1 MKSKSTKWKE
11 ADINKLLKL
20 RQQGMTWEQL
30 TEEFPASSANALRKT
45 YYRYEGLETSSDP
58 VVESL
63 KSAERAKKQKAI
75 VVKEN
80 KHVISYLEKRQD
92 LLSEIRD
99 LISNT
104 QFTKPVIVKPKI
116 DKTKRKMTM
125 EIMLTDLHYGKKS
138 KTFNAEV
145 AKKRMKK
152 FGEVVIS
159 EYKRYS
165 SLYNIEKIITFLGG
179 DIIENSDFHGMES
192 RRASEFGNS
201 EQVVL
206 SVKSIFQDYI
216 APVASLGKPVKFI
229 CVTGNHDRLGE
240 HSTYQDPG
248 KENLTWIIYKML
260 EDMCKLANFKHIDFV
275 IPDGVYHVEN
285 VYGSPVLYE
294 HGDHVKG
301 GVSRKSC
308 ESHLSKRSKQVGQ
321 LIRFFRLG
329 HFHEKTMFG
338 RGRVIV
344 NASLAGQDGYSE
356 INGYDSEA
364 SQTINYYVETKDR
377 PDPFYHSFPVC
388 LE

>member
-1 MKSKSTKWKE
+1 MARWNES
-11 ADINKLLKL
+11 DINKLIEL
-20 RQQGMTWEQL
+20 RQQGQTWDQL
-30 TEEFPASSANALRKT
+30 TKHFTGMSANALRKA
-45 YYRYEGLETSSDP
+45 YYRYEGLETASDP

-63 KSAERAKKQKAI
+63 KAAERAKKQKAVI
-75 VVKEN
+75 VKEN
-80 KHVISYLEKRQD
+80 KHVLSYLEKRQD

-99 LISNT
+99 LVQNVK
-104 QFTKPVIVKPKI
+104 FTKPVIVKYKA

-125 EIMLTDLHYGKKS
+125 EVMLTDLHYGKKS
-138 KTFNAEV
+138 KTFNTAV
-145 AKKRMKK
+145 AKSRMKR
-152 FGEVVIS
+152 FGEVVLS
-159 EYKRYS
+159 EYNRYS
-165 SLYNIEKIITFLGG
+165 SLYNVEKFITFLGG

-192 RRASEFGNS
+192 RRASEYGNS
-201 EQVVL
+201 EQVVVAVRSL
-206 SVKSIFQDYI
+206 FEDYI
-216 APVASLGKPVKFI
+216 VPVVSTGKPVKFI

-260 EDMCKLANFKHIDFV
+260 EDMCKLAGFKNTEFV
-275 IPDGVYHVEN
+275 IPDGVYHVED
-285 VYGSPVLYE
+285 VYGSSVLYE

-301 GVSRKSC
+301 GVARKAC
-308 ESHLSKRSKQVGQ
+308 EAHISKRSKQVGK
-321 LIRFFRLG
+321 LIRFFRMG

-344 NASLAGQDGYSE
+344 NSSLAGQDGYSE

-364 SQTINYYVETKDR
+364 SQTINYYIETKDR

>member
-1 MKSKSTKWKE
+1 MARWNE
-11 ADINKLLKL
+11 QEIQKLLKL
-20 RQQGMTWEQL
+20 RQEGNTWEQL
-30 TEEFPASSANALRKT
+30 TKQFPDFTANALRKA

-63 KSAERAKKQKAI
+63 KAAERAKKQKAVI
-75 VVKEN
+75 VKEN
-80 KHVISYLEKRQD
+80 KHVLSYLEKRQD

-99 LISNT
+99 LVSNT
-104 QFTKPVIVKPKI
+104 IFTKPVILKPKI
-116 DKTKRKMTM
+116 DKKKRNMTM
-125 EIMLTDLHYGKKS
+125 EVMLTDLHYGKKS
-138 KTFNAEV
+138 KTFNTQV
-145 AKKRMKK
+145 AQDRMKK
-152 FGEVVIS
+152 FGDVVLS
-159 EYKRYS
+159 EIDRYS
-165 SLYNIEKIITFLGG
+165 SLYNVEQIITFLGG
-179 DIIENSDFHGMES
+179 DIIENSDFHGVES
-192 RRASEFGNS
+192 RRASEYGNS
-201 EQVVL
+201 EQVVVA
-206 SVKSIFQDYI
+206 VKSLFNHFFV
-216 APVASLGKPVKFI
+216 PVASTGRKVLVI
-229 CVTGNHDRLGE
+229 AVTGNHDRTGE

-260 EDMCKLANFKHIDFV
+260 EDMCKLAGFKNIEFI
-275 IPDGVYHVEN
+275 IPDGVYHVHD

-301 GVSRKSC
+301 GVSRKAC
-308 ESHLSKRSKQVGQ
+308 EAHLSKRSKQVGK
-321 LIRFFRLG
+321 LIRFFRMG

-364 SQTINYYVETKDR
+364 SQTINYYIETKDR

>member
-1 MKSKSTKWKE
+1 MAKWNESEISKL
-11 ADINKLLKL
+11 IQL
-20 RQQGMTWEQL
+20 RQQGLTWEQL
-30 TEEFPASSANALRKT
+30 TRHFAGMSANALRKA
-45 YYRYEGLETSSDP
+45 YYRYEGIETASDP

-63 KSAERAKKQKAI
+63 KAAERAKKQKAVI
-75 VVKEN
+75 VKEN
-80 KHVISYLEKRQD
+80 KHVLSYLEKRQD

-99 LISNT
+99 LVQNVK
-104 QFTKPVIVKPKI
+104 FTKPVVFKSKQ
-116 DKTKRKMTM
+116 DKSKRKMTM

-138 KTFNAEV
+138 KSFNTEV
-145 AKKRMKK
+145 AKSRMKR
-152 FGEVVIS
+152 FGEVVLS
-159 EYKRYS
+159 EYNRYS
-165 SLYNIEKIITFLGG
+165 NLYNVEKFITFLGG

-192 RRASEFGNS
+192 RRASEYGNS
-201 EQVVL
+201 EQVV
-206 SVKSIFQDYI
+206 VAVRSIFEDYI
-216 APVASLGKPVKFI
+216 APVVSTGKPIKFI
-229 CVTGNHDRLGE
+229 CVTGNHDRLGAE
-240 HSTYQDPG
+240 STYQDPG

-260 EDMCKLANFKHIDFV
+260 EDMCKLAGFKNVEFV
-275 IPDGVYHVEN
+275 IPDGVYHVED

-301 GVSRKSC
+301 GVARKSC
-308 ESHLSKRSKQVGQ
+308 EAHISKRSKQVGK
-321 LIRFFRLG
+321 LIRFFRMG

-364 SQTINYYVETKDR
+364 SQTINYYIETKDR

>member
-1 MKSKSTKWKE
+1 MAKWKQE
-11 ADINKLLKL
+11 DLKELIRL
-20 RQQGMTWEQL
+20 RQNGLTWEQL
-30 TEEFPASSANALRKT
+30 ANRFKGFTPNALRKT
-45 YYRYEGLETSSDP
+45 FYRYEGIEQSSDP

-63 KSAERAKKQKAI
+63 KKEASAKKTKSI
-75 VVKEN
+75 VLKQNTHIVN
-80 KHVISYLEKRQD
+80 YLEKRQD

-99 LISNT
+99 LMSNMK
-104 QFTKPVIVKPKI
+104 FTKPHIIKPKL
-116 DKTKRKMTM
+116 DKKKRKMTM

-138 KTFNAEV
+138 KTFNVHV
-145 AKKRMKK
+145 AKERMKK
-152 FGEVVIS
+152 FGEVVLS
-159 EYKRYS
+159 EYERYS
-165 SLYNIEKIITFLGG
+165 NLYNVEKIITFLGG
-179 DIIENSDFHGMES
+179 DIIENSDFHGIES

-201 EQVVL
+201 EQVVHAVQSL
-206 SVKSIFQDYI
+206 FQDYI
-216 APVASLGKPVKFI
+216 APVVSTGRPITFI

-260 EDMCKLANFKHIDFV
+260 QDMCKLAGFKNVEFI
-275 IPDGVYHVEN
+275 IPDGVFHVHE
-285 VYGSPVLYE
+285 VYGSPILYE
-294 HGDHVKG
+294 HGDHIKG
-301 GVSRKSC
+301 GVSRKAC
-308 ESHLSKRSKQVGQ
+308 EAHLSKRSKQVGK

-344 NASLAGQDGYSE
+344 NSSLAGQDGYSE

-364 SQTINYYVETKDR
+364 SQTINYYIETENR

>member
-1 MKSKSTKWKE
+1 MARWNES
-11 ADINKLLKL
+11 DIEKLLKL
-20 RQQGMTWEQL
+20 RQEGNTWDQL
-30 TEEFPASSANALRKT
+30 TKHFPEFTANALRKA

-63 KSAERAKKQKAI
+63 KAAERAKKQKAVI
-75 VVKEN
+75 VKEN
-80 KHVISYLEKRQD
+80 KHVLSYLEKRQD
-92 LLSEIRD
+92 LLSEVRD
-99 LISNT
+99 LVSNT
-104 QFTKPVIVKPKI
+104 KFTKPVILKPKF
-116 DKTKRKMTM
+116 DKKKRNMTM

-138 KTFNAEV
+138 KTFNTAV
-145 AKKRMKK
+145 AQSRMKK
-152 FGEVVIS
+152 FGEVVLS
-159 EYKRYS
+159 EIDRYS
-165 SLYNIEKIITFLGG
+165 QLYNVEKLITFLGG
-179 DIIENSDFHGMES
+179 DIIENSDFHGVES
-192 RRASEFGNS
+192 RRASEYGNS
-201 EQVVL
+201 EQVVVA
-206 SVKSIFQDYI
+206 VKSLFNDYF
-216 APVASLGKPVKFI
+216 APVASTGREIVVVA
-229 CVTGNHDRLGE
+229 VTGNHDRTGE

-260 EDMCKLANFKHIDFV
+260 EDMCKLAGFKNIKFI
-275 IPDGVYHVEN
+275 IPDGVYHVLD

-301 GVSRKSC
+301 GVSRKAC
-308 ESHLSKRSKQVGQ
+308 ESHLAKRSKQVGK
-321 LIRFFRLG
+321 LIRFFRMG

-364 SQTINYYVETKDR
+364 SQTINYYIETKDR